1 MGKRALF
8 VTNENKSITTAA
20 QLLRNKVVLEDEIY
34 FVSSIELFDALEEF
48 AEEEEKYTE
57 IIVSH
62 IYPPHFHNHA
72 RAWWKIKGT
81 KNLQKI
87 LKINPDLKIYFL
99 WNESYNFTPP
109 SSIPESRIVFT
120 QKDDE
125 IRKLFETRRNF
136 TFSDFKLLD
145 RFKTFYLISR
155 DEKFFVEG
163 IKALARSQE
172 NFKKYASST
181 GFGKLD
187 PDMVE
192 LCFLDAKDT
201 PAIKEVREIL
211 IKSLETDAPIM
222 IYGETGTGKECVA
235 RSIHLLHVAF
245 TGKRRSKFVPIN
257 CAAFT
262 DQLFLSE
269 LFGYKKGA
277 FTGATNDTPG
287 LLDEVQDG
295 TLFLDEI
302 DKLSINNQARLLRVI
317 DNREYRPVGGGAN
330 DTREF
335 LARLITSINTSPFE
349 ESGEKMQFRGF
360 KTGDF
365 GLLRDLYYRLSTIKI
380 YLPPVREWVK
390 SDRMRLIH
398 QMIYRLSDGKY
409 TISYLDKGDFE
420 ALMNYHWAYGNVREV
435 INTIQMWL
443 LTGKVVFE
451 ENFWRGG
458 SQFTSASTRGKEIPI
473 TRDVKLV
480 INGEDLFMV
489 DFPTLD
495 EFKFN
500 LVDYLY
506 HHMKLSKEAIRKLM
520 GSSRGSIDNWLKREG

>member
-1 MGKRALF
+1 MKKALF
-8 VTNENKSITTAA
+8 VTNENTSIKTAA
-20 QLLRNKVVLEDEIY
+20 LLLRNKVVPENEIY

-48 AEEEEKYTE
+48 AEDEEKYTE
-57 IIVSH
+57 IIISH

-72 RAWWKIKGT
+72 KAWWKTEGT
-81 KNLQKI
+81 NNLQHI
-87 LKINPDLKIYFL
+87 LKINPQLKIYFL
-99 WNESYNFTPP
+99 WDGFYDFTPP
-109 SSIPESRIVFT
+109 SNISENRIAFSKNDGET
-120 QKDDE
+120 
-125 IRKLFETRRNF
+125 RKLFGIKRNF
-136 TFSDFKLLD
+136 SFSDYQLLEK
-145 RFKTFYLISR
+145 FKTYYLISR
-155 DEKFFVEG
+155 NEKFFVEG
-163 IKALARSQE
+163 IKALAKSQE
-172 NFKKYASST
+172 NFKKYALLT

-201 PAIKEVREIL
+201 PSIKEVREIL

-235 RSIHLLHVAF
+235 KAIHLLHVAF
-245 TGKRRSKFVPIN
+245 TGKKRSKFVPIN

-277 FTGATNDTPG
+277 FTGAMNDAQG
-287 LLDEVQDG
+287 LLDEVKDG

-317 DNREYRPVGGGAN
+317 DNREYRPVGGGVEN
-330 DTREF
+330 TKEF
-335 LARLITSINTSPFE
+335 RARLVVSLNTSPFE
-349 ESGEKMQFRGF
+349 DEGNHVKFRGF

-380 YLPPVREWVK
+380 YLPPVREW
-390 SDRMRLIH
+390 MRLDKMRLLH
-398 QMIYRLSDGKY
+398 QMIYRLSDGKF
-409 TISYLDKGDFE
+409 TISYLDKREFE
-420 ALMNYHWAYGNVREV
+420 DLMSYHWAYGNVREV

-443 LTGKVVFE
+443 LTGKIVFE
-451 ENFWRGG
+451 ESFWKSGTFAATTVK
-458 SQFTSASTRGKEIPI
+458 QLEIPI

-480 INGEDLFMV
+480 INGEELFKV

-495 EFKFN
+495 DYKFN
-500 LVDYLY
+500 LVDYLFN
-506 HHMKLSKEAIRKLM
+506 HMKLSKEAIRKLM